1 MQNNAGSKFHSMR
14 YINEKINTMHFY
26 KAVFNGI
33 GCIIGIILRWGA
45 CIMTP
50 NALRRLIECKF
61 IPKRVA
67 AQLSSLM
74 VLFYIYFL
82 QYKAV

>member
-1 MQNNAGSKFHSMR
+1 
-14 YINEKINTMHFY
+14 
-26 KAVFNGI
+26 
-33 GCIIGIILRWGA
+33 
-45 CIMTP
+45 MTP

-61 IPKRVA
+61 IPKVVA

-74 VLFYIYFL
+74 VLSYIYFL